1 MTNFAEK
8 PIALIIL
15 DGWGHSPEKEGN
27 AIAAAHTPNYDDI
40 CARYPMTTLAAAGTP
55 VGQSSDANGNAE
67 VGHLNLGSGRVAH
80 SEIFQVESAIR
91 SRQFTK
97 NSILTQAIG
106 TTRDSGN
113 ALHLIGLLSDGG
125 VHSSTD
131 SLFALLR
138 MAKSAG
144 VENVFIHAILDGVD
158 VQTRTADIY
167 VEALEIKLADIG
179 VGKIA
184 TLCGRYFAMDSGGNW
199 ERTARAYTMLVH
211 AEGERSNDAMSAIR
225 NSFLRGI
232 ADEFVAPVVL
242 ESAPDTPVATI
253 KDGDTVIF
261 FNHRPD
267 GIRQLVRSIAVP
279 DSASLG
285 KPEVKAVCL
294 TEYDRGF
301 NLPVAFP
308 TEMNANVL
316 SEVLADAGIPSLKIT
331 QTERFS
337 HLTYFFNGGD
347 EIQQP
352 NEQHILMPTPQKI
365 STELKPESQ
374 SFKIADRLIRSI
386 DEVQRGVFVVN
397 LPAADIAA
405 ESGSFAKT
413 VEAVQFVDVCL
424 GGILDKIKDSGG
436 IAIVTSTHGNC
447 EAFSQRSD
455 TGTRH
460 TTTPNPVPFHLVSDD
475 LTDAQLRDD
484 GTLADVAPTILNLL
498 GIATPVE
505 MTGYDL
511 IIQ

>member
-1 MTNFAEK
+1 MTNFADK

-15 DGWGHSPEKEGN
+15 DGWGYSPNSHGN

-40 CARYPMTTLAAAGTP
+40 CARYPMTTLAAAGTL

-80 SEIFQVESAIR
+80 SEVFKVESAIR
-91 SRQFTK
+91 SRQFSK

-106 TTRDSGN
+106 NTRDNGKS
-113 ALHLIGLLSDGG
+113 LHLIGLLSDGG
-125 VHSSTD
+125 VHSTTD

-138 MAKSAG
+138 MAKAAG
-144 VENVFIHAILDGVD
+144 LENVFVHAILDGVD

-211 AEGERSNDAMSAIR
+211 AEGERTNDAMSAIR

-242 ESAPDTPVATI
+242 ESGPDTPVATI

-267 GIRQLVRSIAVP
+267 AIRQLVRSIAVP

-294 TEYDRGF
+294 TEYDRTF
-301 NLPVAFP
+301 NLPVAFS
-308 TEMNANVL
+308 TETNSNVL

-331 QTERFS
+331 QSERFP

-347 EIQQP
+347 EIQQA
-352 NEQHILMPTPQKI
+352 NEQHILIPTPQKTQ
-365 STELKPESQ
+365 TELKPESQ
-374 SFKIADRLIRSI
+374 SFKIADRFIRGI
-386 DEVQRGVFVVN
+386 DESENGVFVVN

-405 ESGSFAKT
+405 ESGSFSKT
-413 VEAVQFVDVCL
+413 VEAIQFVDVCL
-424 GGILDKIKDSGG
+424 GGMLEKVQAAGG

-447 EAFSQRSD
+447 EELKESSTSVA
-455 TGTRH
+455 RH
-460 TTTPNPVPFHLVSDD
+460 VSTPNSVPFHVVSDK
-475 LTDAQLRDD
+475 LQGAKLRDD
-484 GTLADVAPTILNLL
+484 GTLADVSPTILTLL
-498 GIATPVE
+498 GLEAPSE
-505 MTGYDL
+505 MTGRDL
-511 IIQ
+511 FIK